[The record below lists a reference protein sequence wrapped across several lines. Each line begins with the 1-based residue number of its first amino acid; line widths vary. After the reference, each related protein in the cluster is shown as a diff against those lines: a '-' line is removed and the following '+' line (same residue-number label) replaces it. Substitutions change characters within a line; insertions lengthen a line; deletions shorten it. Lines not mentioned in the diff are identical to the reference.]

1 MVTHGQN
8 QKQTSQTK
16 CFLWSLCAIVGHLV
30 KLNNL
35 VRGEEEQVI
44 GIFHVSKGSQLIA
57 GLGMSGVQF
66 RKQHS
71 YTGMLFSF
79 RLWQQQ

>member
-1 MVTHGQN
+1 M
-8 QKQTSQTK
+8 
-16 CFLWSLCAIVGHLV
+16 GHLV

-79 RLWQQQ
+79 QLWQQQ